1 MRAGSRDRLRHASFL
16 PVSGAVCEVAVCIAT
31 YQRPKGLE
39 RLLAGLA
46 ELTFAGPRPRL
57 KIVVVDND
65 ARGETSDEIARR
77 FRPRFDELILER
89 EPRQGISYARNR
101 CLDAAGEPDFVAFID
116 DDEVPAPDWLD
127 QLLRVQREYA
137 ADVVRGPVI
146 PRFDNQP
153 EPWVLA
159 GRFFDRPRHPT
170 GTELEVAYTH
180 NTLVRW
186 DPYGRDLRFSP
197 RYARSGGSDTHF
209 FTRARRQGAKIVWA
223 DEALVD
229 EFNPPGRQTVK
240 WLAQRQYRI
249 GLVRAALDAE
259 LRLQKRPRRTSW
271 KHGRKRMK
279 DGARALLKNLR
290 GPKHEQ
296 VKAINRFASGLGRV
310 AGLAGLWFEEY
321 RAGPS

>member
-1 MRAGSRDRLRHASFL
+1 VLACLA
-16 PVSGAVCEVAVCIAT
+16 VSDAACEVAVCIAT

-39 RLLAGLA
+39 RLLAGIA
-46 ELTFAGPRPRL
+46 ELTFAGPAPRV
-57 KIVVVDND
+57 KVVVVDND
-65 ARGETSDEIARR
+65 ARGETSDEIVAR
-77 FRPRFDELILER
+77 FRPRLPGLILER

-116 DDEVPAPDWLD
+116 DDEVPAPSWLD
-127 QLLRVQREYA
+127 ELLRVQREFD

-153 EPWVLA
+153 EAWVLA
-159 GRFFDRPRHPT
+159 GGFFDRPRHPT
-170 GTELEVAYTH
+170 GTRLDVAYTH

-186 DPYGRDLRFSP
+186 DPYARNLRFSP
-197 RYARSGGSDTHF
+197 RYARSGGSDTHY
-209 FTRARRQGAKIVWA
+209 FTRAHQQGATIVWA
-223 DEALVD
+223 DEALVE
-229 EFNPPGRQTVK
+229 EFNPAGRQTVK

-259 LRLQKRPRRTSW
+259 LRLQKRPRRTTW
-271 KHGRKRMK
+271 KHGTKRMK
-279 DGARALLKNLR
+279 DGARGFVNNLR

-296 VKAINRFASGLGRV
+296 VKSINRFASGLGRV
-310 AGLAGLWFEEY
+310 AGLFGLWFEEY

>member
-1 MRAGSRDRLRHASFL
+1 MLAST
-16 PVSGAVCEVAVCIAT
+16 PVSDTACEVAICIAT

-39 RLLAGLA
+39 RLLAGIA
-46 ELTFAGPRPRL
+46 ELTFSGPAPRV
-57 KIVVVDND
+57 KVVVVDND
-65 ARGETSDEIARR
+65 ARGETSDEIIERW
-77 FRPRFDELILER
+77 RPRFAELILER

-116 DDEVPAPDWLD
+116 DDEVPASDWLD
-127 QLLRVQREYA
+127 VLLRVQREYA

-146 PRFDNQP
+146 PRFENEP
-153 EPWVLA
+153 ESWILA
-159 GRFFDRPRHPT
+159 GGFFDRPRRPT
-170 GTELEVAYTH
+170 GTELDVAYTH

-186 DPYGRDLRFSP
+186 DPYAKDFRFSP

-209 FTRARRQGAKIVWA
+209 FTRAHKQGAKIVWA

-229 EFNPPGRQTVK
+229 EFNPAGRQTVK

-259 LRLQKRPRRTSW
+259 LRLTRRTRRNTW
-271 KHGRKRMK
+271 KHGTKRMR
-279 DGARALLKNLR
+279 DGARGVLKNLR

-310 AGLAGLWFEEY
+310 AGLVGLWFEEY